1 MTNERRGI
9 RASSPFRNVALSAC
23 CALGLGLLWNL
34 PVPAGAAVF
43 ARPEVRDSASTDTAV
58 SQDAVVLARRILQ
71 WQSQELFVDEHR
83 LDRLARET
91 GTVLGLIRK
100 HYPSMAEVA
109 ARKPPAA
116 LLLKV
121 EGALLDDIAGRWTGL
136 NAGTV
141 LNAGAALP
149 TGHAAFDALGAR
161 LGVQT
166 LEFWP
171 ASGTVF
177 LRLADLVNPRAAVKA
192 FSAIAGIVDAQLDR
206 HFIDGSDIAMRKVN
220 ESWHVVIRK
229 AWGDCP
235 SGCIHRE
242 THFFTVNRRRVERID
257 EKTAGEM
264 PVFRMVGRFARL
276 GL

>member
-9 RASSPFRNVALSAC
+9 RASSPLRNVALSAC

-100 HYPSMAEVA
+100 RYPSMAEVA

-136 NAGTV
+136 NAG
-141 LNAGAALP
+141 APLP
-149 TGHAAFDALGAR
+149 TGHAAFDALNAR

-177 LRLADLVNPRAAVKA
+177 LRLADRVNPRAAVEA
-192 FSAIAGIVDAQLDR
+192 FSAIAGIVEAQLDR

-220 ESWHVVIRK
+220 ETWHVVIRK

-242 THFFTVNRRRVERID
+242 THYFTVNRRHVERID